1 MKSISARRTAAA
13 TIIAAACIAIPATA
27 SAMSY
32 SPPPTTRSE
41 AAQSGMVPVW
51 GKPTVTVDD
60 DPTRWD
66 EAGDI
71 CPLED
76 AAGLTWDAARR
87 VGGGE

>member
-1 MKSISARRTAAA
+1 
-13 TIIAAACIAIPATA
+13 
-27 SAMSY
+27 
-32 SPPPTTRSE
+32 
-41 AAQSGMVPVW
+41 MVPVW